1 MRQKLFY
8 LLLPVVAVVFYLVL
22 GGVLLRTGLNTIV
35 STLIADG
42 VMFLLAFL
50 YLRKQPV
57 PVQGDGHSVFGA
69 PAKPVLWVGLV
80 AVWLFGQI
88 TASWVLNTFDDAA
101 FVNYNS
107 ELNDVTGWLA
117 VGSLFLTLCVAPLCE
132 EFLIRGV
139 VFGSW
144 SKLNPWFAFIGSS
157 LAFALLH
164 GTMTHFIPTL
174 LCGMLLAVAYS
185 MTGIIWLSVVLHIG
199 YNLGAA
205 VLGGVSVSSVLF
217 LPGVFLLVDA
227 AIFVWLCFEYR
238 HACKTDTGKPSVLNM
253 TKEVSERGE
262 TKA

>member
-8 LLLPVVAVVFYLVL
+8 LLSPVVAVVFYLVL
-22 GGVLLRTGLNTIV
+22 GSVLLRTGLNAIV

-57 PVQGDGHSVFGA
+57 PVQGDGRSVFGA
-69 PAKPVLWVGLV
+69 PAKPVLWTGLV

-117 VGSLFLTLCVAPLCE
+117 IGSLFLTLCLAPLCE

-144 SKLNPWFAFIGSS
+144 SKLNPWFALIGSS
-157 LAFALLH
+157 LVFALLH

-185 MTGIIWLSVVLHIG
+185 VTGNIWLSVALHIG
-199 YNLGAA
+199 YNLGVA
-205 VLGGVSVSSVLF
+205 VLGGVSLPSVLF

-227 AIFVWLCFEYR
+227 AIFVWFCFEYR
-238 HACKTDTGKPSVLNM
+238 HARKTDVGEPPVRDM
-253 TKEVSERGE
+253 AKEVSERGE

>member
-22 GGVLLRTGLNTIV
+22 GGVLLRTGLNAIV

-50 YLRKQPV
+50 YLRKRSV
-57 PVQGDGHSVFGA
+57 PVQGDGRSVFGA
-69 PAKPVLWVGLV
+69 PAKPVLWAGLV

-101 FVNYNS
+101 FINYNS

-117 VGSLFLTLCVAPLCE
+117 IGSLFLTLCLAPLCE

-157 LAFALLH
+157 LVFALLH

-174 LCGMLLAVAYS
+174 LCGMLMAVAFS
-185 MTGIIWLSVVLHIG
+185 MTGSIWRSVVLHIG

-205 VLGGVSVSSVLF
+205 VLGSMSLPEVLF
-217 LPGVFLLVDA
+217 APGVFILVDI
-227 AIFVWLCFEYR
+227 AIFVWLCFEYK
-238 HACKTDTGKPSVLNM
+238 HALETDNGKLSPDV
-253 TKEVSERGE
+253 TKEVPDHGE
-262 TKA
+262 TEA